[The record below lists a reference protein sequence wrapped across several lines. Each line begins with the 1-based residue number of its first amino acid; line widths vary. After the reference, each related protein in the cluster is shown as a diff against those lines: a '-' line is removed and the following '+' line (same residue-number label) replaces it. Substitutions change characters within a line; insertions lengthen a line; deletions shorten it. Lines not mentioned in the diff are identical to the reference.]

1 MSFKRT
7 NAFPLLV
14 PVPCFNGHVI
24 TAGKYYAKRWMYRKA
39 AYVVWMGFKGNN
51 FLVSIV
57 IEDSELEI
65 IGTRNEPV
73 LAGDEAYTSYRYLR
87 DLERLDESSSL
98 VVVDVDSSIVET
110 CEQPWLRWVE
120 VDTLDT
126 V

>member
-39 AYVVWMGFKGNN
+39 TYVVWMGFKGNN

-73 LAGDEAYTSYRYLR
+73 LAL
-87 DLERLDESSSL
+87 L
-98 VVVDVDSSIVET
+98 
-110 CEQPWLRWVE
+110 
-120 VDTLDT
+120 
-126 V
+126 

>member
-1 MSFKRT
+1 MT
-7 NAFPLLV
+7 YLDTPPLLV

-39 AYVVWMGFKGNN
+39 TYVVWMGFKGDN

-73 LAGDEAYTSYRYLR
+73 LAGDEAHAANGDLC
-87 DLERLDESSSL
+87 DLESLDERAGV
-98 VVVDVDSSIVET
+98 VVVDVDCAIIEAG
-110 CEQPWLRWVE
+110 EDPWLGRVE
-120 VDTLDT
+120 VDALDAI
-126 V
+126 